1 MYVPYFLYHP
11 SVDGHLDCLHIL
23 SIINSLAMNIG
34 VHVSLQIMVFS
45 GDMPRLLG
53 NTVVLS
59 LVF

>member
-1 MYVPYFLYHP
+1 MYVPYLLYHP

-23 SIINSLAMNIG
+23 AIINSLAMNIG

-45 GDMPRLLG
+45 GDMPILLG